1 MDQVTI
7 VKNQVRKERWKL
19 LISECQSSG
28 MSVRDWCKAN
38 HICEQTY
45 YRNLRRLREEIC
57 ESLPVPVKESEKPV
71 TFQKL
76 EVQTPAPDLQAA
88 VIIHLPAATIEVRN
102 GTSQQTVEAVLLAL
116 RNIC

>member
-1 MDQVTI
+1 
-7 VKNQVRKERWKL
+7 
-19 LISECQSSG
+19 

-38 HICEQTY
+38 SVCEQTY

-57 ESLPVPVKESEKPV
+57 ESLPVPVIEPEKPM

-76 EVQTPAPDLQAA
+76 EVQTPSPDLQAA